1 MILIIV
7 HGCEGI
13 QRAEP
18 AAHLHMTWWQNTR
31 YKLAQPRVQVW
42 TSWVPCLHL
51 DDFHSIEAIELPIL
65 VQLSQPGPCERF
77 PIDGGLDS
85 KTSYGLAQDL
95 ASCQFAANGSCWAY
109 KCQTRAIGR
118 NQREVFAIDHLS
130 AESPI
135 PLFSPGLLFCRGMRG
150 GASGRMSGF
159 ADRDAVLQ
167 QMFAVAASLGG
178 GGSGAGA
185 AAADMPADGADGG

>member
-7 HGCEGI
+7 HGCDGV
-13 QRAEP
+13 QRAEK
-18 AAHLHMTWWQNTR
+18 AAHLHMTWWQNSR

-42 TSWVPCLHL
+42 TSWVPFKHL
-51 DDFHSIEAIELPIL
+51 EDFQSVEEIELPIV

-77 PIDGGLDS
+77 PIDGGVHS

-95 ASCQFAANGSCWAY
+95 ASCQFAAHGSCWAY
-109 KCQTRAIGR
+109 KCQTRACGR

-130 AESPI
+130 AGSRI
-135 PLFSPGLLFCRGMRG
+135 QLFSPGLAFCRGMRG

-167 QMFAVAASLGG
+167 QMFAAAASLGG
-178 GGSGAGA
+178 GAGSS
-185 AAADMPADGADGG
+185 ADMPADGADGS